1 MKSNGFSGAAMRTI
15 RATGRHIGFLLVMA
29 FAVTTICSAATIKIY
44 QLFLLVDASTSGSSV
59 STDVQVTE
67 GRLYIFYLVFHY
79 KNEEQRERLA
89 AFLGNGGRLIANGEY
104 AYPGIVQ
111 PVHLTLTTTTG
122 STLIDV
128 NRDVQGVAAHELGAN
143 YSGAY
148 DRKIYA
154 AVLQPGLYHMK
165 ITIPQGRREFEGF
178 ESAISV
184 GVEPHTRMPSN

>member
-1 MKSNGFSGAAMRTI
+1 MVVSGAGMRAK
-15 RATGRHIGFLLVMA
+15 RSTGRCIAFLFVMA
-29 FAVTTICSAATIKIY
+29 FAVIAICSAATIKISE
-44 QLFLLVDASTSGSSV
+44 LFFLIDASASGSSV

-67 GRLYIFYLVFHY
+67 RRLYIFYLGFHY

-89 AFLGNGGRLIANGEY
+89 GLVGKSGRLVATGEY

-122 STLIDV
+122 STVIDV
-128 NRDVQGVAAHELGAN
+128 NRNVQGVAAHELGAN
-143 YSGAY
+143 DSGAY

-165 ITIPQGRREFEGF
+165 IIIPQGRREFEGF
-178 ESAISV
+178 ESAISI
-184 GVEPHTRMPSN
+184 GVEPFTRTPAN

>member
-1 MKSNGFSGAAMRTI
+1 
-15 RATGRHIGFLLVMA
+15 MA
-29 FAVTTICSAATIKIY
+29 FAVIAICSAATIKISE
-44 QLFLLVDASTSGSSV
+44 LFFLIDASASGSSV

-67 GRLYIFYLVFHY
+67 RRLYIFYLGFHY

-89 AFLGNGGRLIANGEY
+89 GLVGKSGRLVATGEY

-122 STLIDV
+122 STVIDV
-128 NRDVQGVAAHELGAN
+128 NRNVQGVAAHELGAN
-143 YSGAY
+143 DSGAY

-165 ITIPQGRREFEGF
+165 IIIPQGRREFEGF
-178 ESAISV
+178 ESAISI
-184 GVEPHTRMPSN
+184 GVEPFTRTPAN